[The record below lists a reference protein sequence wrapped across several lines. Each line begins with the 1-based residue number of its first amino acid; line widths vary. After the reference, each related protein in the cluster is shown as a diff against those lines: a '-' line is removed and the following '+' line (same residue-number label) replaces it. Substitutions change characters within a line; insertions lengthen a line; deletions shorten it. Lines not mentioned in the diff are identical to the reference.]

1 MENFDNNFVEKKTYF
16 YNANIYDFQG
26 IFEEKKLVNF
36 FDHKG
41 PPYDFRM
48 KNYLSWNPKFF

>member
-1 MENFDNNFVEKKTYF
+1 MLLKKKTHF

-26 IFEEKKLVNF
+26 IFEEKKSGNF

-48 KNYLSWNPKFF
+48 KNHLSWNPKFF